1 MYTLNLMIVTQILR
15 LLLLILFWIS
25 GATRE
30 IIRVRFLIDF
40 LSRVTPFTLAAIY
53 VCHLIPSLCT
63 CCIPID
69 GDVS

>member
-1 MYTLNLMIVTQILR
+1 MYTLNLTIVTQILR

-40 LSRVTPFTLAAIY
+40 LSRVTPFTLAAI
-53 VCHLIPSLCT
+53 CMSPNALTLHLLHPN
-63 CCIPID
+63 
-69 GDVS
+69 